1 MARGLRDPKATV
13 KREVPIVAGGADA
26 ATVVTV
32 PSDHPDAEL
41 FTLVAEY
48 RKAMEAWGAAA
59 GDKAAE
65 RDAGE
70 REDAALRGM
79 AALPAHTPDGI
90 ALKFRHLLEAIR
102 DGTTDFDEK
111 IAITA
116 LEDLARLGRQAT
128 PEAGDDGPIF
138 ALEQEA
144 QRVDAESERLGDL
157 LDQRAKGLPPW
168 AQDPP
173 SVIVGE
179 GSTAWLGGER
189 AFTVKEIDSHFGL
202 VLSSSSSRESDV
214 VERRREVPM
223 LRQYRDTL
231 VADLEQKRA
240 ARKAEQERA
249 GLPELNARWE
259 ALRDEFYAL
268 NDRIVAMPANTV
280 AGLAVKLRIALKFRD
295 VMNWPDENRDFDYEA
310 TRSALKDAERLS
322 GGAS

>member
-1 MARGLRDPKATV
+1 MNRGLKYPQDTKPTARRKAS
-13 KREVPIVAGGADA
+13 IVADGADA

-32 PSDHPDAEL
+32 PSDHPDAKL
-41 FTLVAEY
+41 FALVAEY
-48 RKAMEAWGAAA
+48 RKATEAWGAAEEA

-65 RDAGE
+65 RDANE
-70 REDAALRGM
+70 RERAALRGM
-79 AALPAHTPDGI
+79 AALPAHTADGI
-90 ALKFRHLLEAIR
+90 ELKLRHLLEAIR

-116 LEDLARLGRQAT
+116 LVALARLGRLTT
-128 PEAGDDGPIF
+128 PETGDDGTIF

-144 QRVDAESERLGDL
+144 QRADAESGRLADL
-157 LDQRAKGLPPW
+157 LDQRAAKLPPW

-179 GSTAWLGGER
+179 GSTAWLGGAR
-189 AFTVKEIDSHFGL
+189 AFTVKEIHSHFEL
-202 VLSSSSSRESDV
+202 VLSSSGSRDADV
-214 VERRREVPM
+214 AE

-240 ARKAEQERA
+240 ARNAEQERLD
-249 GLPELNARWE
+249 LPELNARWE

-280 AGLAVKLRIALKFRD
+280 AGLAVKLRIALKYRD
-295 VMNWPDENRDFDYEA
+295 VAEWPDKEREADYEA
-310 TRSALKDAERLS
+310 TQSALRDAERLAEGVS
-322 GGAS
+322 